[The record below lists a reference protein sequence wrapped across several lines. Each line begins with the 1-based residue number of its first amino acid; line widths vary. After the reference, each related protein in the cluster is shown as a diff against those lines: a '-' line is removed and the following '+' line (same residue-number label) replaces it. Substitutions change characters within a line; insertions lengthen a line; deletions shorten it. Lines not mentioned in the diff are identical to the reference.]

1 MMFYTVDKFNQTKS
15 KNQLSMIKNLKKT
28 QVSFKIYDNFRLF
41 FFQVFITTSIHYF
54 NICYFITN

>member
-1 MMFYTVDKFNQTKS
+1 MIFYTVDKFNQTKS

-28 QVSFKIYDNFRLF
+28 QVSFKIYDNF
-41 FFQVFITTSIHYF
+41 FQVFITISIHYF

>member
-41 FFQVFITTSIHYF
+41 FLRFL
-54 NICYFITN
+54 